1 MRVRKAS
8 VVNPALTDAL
18 SIILPS
24 PEQTWLLRACLYSG
38 ESGRQAWE
46 VYQRLVTDPK
56 KALKN
61 PRLGGKTLAPL
72 LLTALRNNG
81 VVVDSS
87 ILPYLRIAY
96 LREELR
102 SNTYRSILGE
112 ALSALSCNGVSH
124 IVLEGAALAETVY
137 AYPALRHCDD
147 INILLKEDE
156 VLPATALMSSC
167 GFTPV
172 SKQLGTGV
180 RPFTLIHES
189 GLPLH
194 LHRRLFTSEHYN
206 VPFEDLLARGQI
218 ESIAGV
224 STRILSPADNLLHVC
239 IQAFSYSRRESPR
252 WVADAWH
259 VIVGHHDLD
268 WDVMVDRAMT
278 NHLALPLFVTLR
290 YLAEDLHAPI
300 LSTVLHRLGLAA
312 SQTDPMRGEATLATA
327 LAGGGLSLKSL
338 ARVTGGWRPRALVL
352 KWVLFPSPGY
362 LRSAYHVSHSWLLPF
377 YYVYRPLRYVARRIW
392 RRCRDYLQLNALQK
406 HLIPPGVKPGA

>member
-24 PEQTWLLRACLYSG
+24 PEQTWLLRACLHPA

-56 KALKN
+56 KAFKN

-87 ILPYLRIAY
+87 ILPYLRTAY

-102 SNTYRSILGE
+102 SNTYRSILRDALT
-112 ALSALSCNGVSH
+112 ALSSRRVSS
-124 IVLEGAALAETVY
+124 IVLKGAALAETVY
-137 AYPALRHCDD
+137 AEPALRHCDD
-147 INILLKEDE
+147 ISIFLREEDL
-156 VLPATALMSSC
+156 LPAAALLSSC

-172 SKQLGTGV
+172 RKKLWPGV

-194 LHRRLFTSEHYN
+194 LHRSLFCVTRYN
-206 VPFEDLLARGQI
+206 VPPADLWTRSQTHV
-218 ESIAGV
+218 IAGIP
-224 STRILSPADNLLHVC
+224 TRILSPADNLLHVC

-259 VIVGHHDLD
+259 VIVGHHDFD
-268 WDVMVDRAMT
+268 WDVMVDCAIT
-278 NHLALPLFVTLR
+278 NHLALPLYVTLR

-300 LSTVLHRLGLAA
+300 PEIILDRLCAAA
-312 SQTDPMRGEATLATA
+312 SQTDVMRGEATLATA

-352 KWVLFPSPGY
+352 KWILFPSRDY
-362 LRSAYHVSHSWLLPF
+362 LRSAYHVGHPWLLPF

-392 RRCRDYLQLNALQK
+392 WRCRDYLQLNAVQK